1 MKLLELFSG
10 TGSVGKVFKES
21 GWTVV
26 SLDRDMD
33 ADIKTDMMDWD
44 YKAMYE
50 PGSFDV
56 LWTSPPCTEYSVA
69 KTVGVRKIAEANQV
83 VQRTLDII
91 DYFQPKFWFLEN
103 PQTGML
109 KSQPMMQDKPF
120 TDVDYCRYGMPYR
133 KRTRIWNNVPNWTSE
148 PL

>member
-10 TGSVGKVFKES
+10 TGSVGKVFRES

-33 ADIKTDMMDWD
+33 ADIKTDIMNWD

-69 KTVGVRKIAEANQV
+69 KTVGVRKITEANQV

-91 DYFQPKFWFLEN
+91 DYFQPKFWFLETPRQDCSKAN
-103 PQTGML
+103 PRCETNPSLTWTTADTECPTGNEQE
-109 KSQPMMQDKPF
+109 S
-120 TDVDYCRYGMPYR
+120 G
-133 KRTRIWNNVPNWTSE
+133 TS
-148 PL
+148 

>member
-33 ADIKTDMMDWD
+33 ADIKTDIMDWD
-44 YKAMYE
+44 YKSMYE
-50 PGSFDV
+50 LGSFDV
-56 LWTSPPCTEYSVA
+56 LWTSPPCTEYRVA
-69 KTVGVRKIAEANQV
+69 KTVGVRKITEANEV

-91 DYFQPKFWFLEN
+91 
-103 PQTGML
+103 
-109 KSQPMMQDKPF
+109 
-120 TDVDYCRYGMPYR
+120 
-133 KRTRIWNNVPNWTSE
+133 
-148 PL
+148 